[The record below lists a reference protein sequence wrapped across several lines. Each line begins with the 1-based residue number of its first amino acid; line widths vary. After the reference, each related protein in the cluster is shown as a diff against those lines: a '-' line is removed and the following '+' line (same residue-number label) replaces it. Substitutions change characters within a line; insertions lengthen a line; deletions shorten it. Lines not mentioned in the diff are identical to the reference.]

1 MSRRTET
8 SERRKRD
15 EPRTYNLD
23 ERDFWARDDRMAEAD
38 EQRQA
43 TDRFA
48 PKDGLLP
55 PPLSPCIRCGCAESR
70 NGWYHTDGGYECWE
84 CAVFGE
90 VTE

>member
-23 ERDFWARDDRMAEAD
+23 ERDFWARDDRIAEAD
-38 EQRQA
+38 EHRQMME
-43 TDRFA
+43 RFA
-48 PKDGLLP
+48 PKDGLLVR
-55 PPLSPCIRCGCAESR
+55 PLSPCIRCGCAESR
-70 NGWYHTDGGYECWE
+70 NGWHHTDGGYECWE